1 MRDTNKMKPKI
12 IVTRDIPHEVESKL
26 KEYFQ
31 VSFNREDKVFGKDIL
46 RKAMENAD
54 GILCTVT
61 DNITDDLLT
70 LPKKKV
76 KIIANIGVGVDHI
89 DLQSA
94 KKNNVIITNTPDVLT
109 EATVDLATLL
119 LLSVTRNAFL
129 VESMLRQGKWKG
141 FSLTENL
148 GVDVRGKIMGIV
160 GMGRIGKAFA
170 KRANEVFGMKV
181 LYYNRSPVKDLT
193 FEASVRFDLD
203 ALLEESDV
211 ISLHL
216 SSDEGNRNFISL
228 SRMKKIRPS
237 SFLINT
243 SRGDVIDQIALI
255 DLLEKNKLA
264 GAGLDVFLNEP
275 NVPLRLRQLSN
286 VTLYPH
292 IGSATHETRTKM
304 GMLAVENLIAF
315 FNKKQ
320 VINQL

>member
-1 MRDTNKMKPKI
+1 MKPKI
-12 IVTRDIPHEVESKL
+12 IVTRDIPDEVESML
-26 KEYFQ
+26 KEYFR
-31 VSFNREDKVFGKDIL
+31 VSFNREDKVFSKDIL
-46 RKAMENAD
+46 IKAMENAD
-54 GILCTVT
+54 GIVCTVT
-61 DNITDDLLT
+61 DNFTDELLSLT
-70 LPKKKV
+70 NKRV

-94 KKNNVIITNTPDVLT
+94 KNNNVTITNTPDVLT
-109 EATVDLATLL
+109 EATVDVATLL

-129 VESMLRQGKWKG
+129 VEKMLRQGEWKG

-148 GVDVRGKIMGIV
+148 GVDVRGKTLGIV

-170 KRANEVFGMKV
+170 KRAHEAFGMKV
-181 LYYNRSPVKDLT
+181 LYYNRSPVKGLT

-216 SSDEGNRNFISL
+216 SSDEGNKNFISK
-228 SRMKKIRPS
+228 SKMKKIRAS

-243 SRGDVIDQIALI
+243 SRGDVIDQTALI
-255 DLLEKNKLA
+255 DLLEKKKIS
-264 GAGLDVFLNEP
+264 GAGLDVFVNEP
-275 NVPLRLRQLSN
+275 HVPHRLRRLSN

-292 IGSATHETRTKM
+292 IGSATFETRKKM

-315 FNKKQ
+315 FNEKQ
-320 VINQL
+320 VINPL

>member
-1 MRDTNKMKPKI
+1 MKPKI
-12 IVTRDIPHEVESKL
+12 IVTRNIPVEVESKL

-31 VSFNREDKVFGKDIL
+31 VSFNREDKVFSKDTL
-46 RKAMENAD
+46 KKAMENAD
-54 GILCTVT
+54 GIVCTVT
-61 DNITDDLLT
+61 DNITNDLLSAT
-70 LPKKKV
+70 NKKV

-94 KKNNVIITNTPDVLT
+94 RENNVIITNTPDVLT
-109 EATVDLATLL
+109 EATVDVATLL

-129 VESMLRQGKWKG
+129 VEKMLRQGEWKG

-148 GVDVRGKIMGIV
+148 GVDVRGKILGIV

-170 KRANEVFGMKV
+170 KRAHEVFGMKI
-181 LYYNRSPVKDLT
+181 LYYNRSPVKNLT

-216 SSDEGNRNFISL
+216 SSDERNKNIISK
-228 SRMKKIRPS
+228 SRMKKIKAS

-243 SRGDVIDQIALI
+243 SRGDVIDQTALI
-255 DLLEKNKLA
+255 DLLEKKKIS

-292 IGSATHETRTKM
+292 IGSATYETRTKM
-304 GMLAVENLIAF
+304 GMLAVENLMAF
-315 FNKKQ
+315 FNEKE

>member
-1 MRDTNKMKPKI
+1 MKPKI
-12 IVTRDIPHEVESKL
+12 IVTRDIPDEVESKL
-26 KEYFQ
+26 KDFFQ
-31 VSFNREDKVFGKDIL
+31 VSFNREDKVFDKDTL

-54 GILCTVT
+54 GIVCTVT
-61 DNITDDLLT
+61 DNITDELLSLT
-70 LPKKKV
+70 TKKV

-94 KKNNVIITNTPDVLT
+94 KENNVIITNTPDVLT
-109 EATVDLATLL
+109 EATVDVATLL

-129 VESMLRQGKWKG
+129 VEKMLRQGEWKG

-148 GVDVRGKIMGIV
+148 GVDVRGKILGIV

-170 KRANEVFGMKV
+170 KRAHEVFGMKV
-181 LYYNRSPVKDLT
+181 LYYNRSPVKGIT

-203 ALLEESDV
+203 ALPEESDV

-216 SSDEGNRNFISL
+216 SSDEGNKNFISE
-228 SRMKKIRPS
+228 SKMKKIRPS

-255 DLLEKNKLA
+255 DLLEKKKLA

-275 NVPLRLRQLSN
+275 NVPLKLRQLSN

-304 GMLAVENLIAF
+304 GMLAVENLVAF
-315 FNKKQ
+315 FNEKQ
-320 VINQL
+320 VVNQL

>member
-1 MRDTNKMKPKI
+1 MKPKI
-12 IVTRDIPHEVESKL
+12 IVTRDIPDEVESKL
-26 KEYFQ
+26 KEYFR
-31 VSFNREDKVFGKDIL
+31 VSFNREDKVFSEDIL

-54 GILCTVT
+54 GIVCTVT
-61 DNITDDLLT
+61 DRITDELLD

-94 KKNNVIITNTPDVLT
+94 KANNVIITNTPDVLT
-109 EATVDLATLL
+109 EATVDVATLL

-129 VESMLRQGKWKG
+129 VEKMLRQGDWKG

-148 GVDVRGKIMGIV
+148 GVDVRGKVLGIV

-170 KRANEVFGMKV
+170 KRAHEVFGMKV
-181 LYYNRSPVKDLT
+181 LYYNRSPVKNLT

-203 ALLEESDV
+203 ALLKESDV

-216 SSDEGNRNFISL
+216 SSDVENKNFISK
-228 SRMKKIRPS
+228 SRLQKIRTS

-243 SRGDVIDQIALI
+243 SRGDVIDQMALI
-255 DLLEKNKLA
+255 DLLENNKLA

-275 NVPLRLRQLSN
+275 NVPLRLRRLSN

-304 GMLAVENLIAF
+304 GLLAAENLIAF
-315 FNKKQ
+315 FNEKQ
-320 VINQL
+320 VINPL

>member
-1 MRDTNKMKPKI
+1 MKPKI
-12 IVTRDIPHEVESKL
+12 IVTRDIPVEVESKL
-26 KEYFQ
+26 KDFFQ
-31 VSFNREDKVFGKDIL
+31 VSFNREDKVFDKDIL

-54 GILCTVT
+54 GIVCTVT
-61 DNITDDLLT
+61 DSITDELLSLT
-70 LPKKKV
+70 RKKV

-94 KKNNVIITNTPDVLT
+94 KENNVIITNTPDVLT
-109 EATVDLATLL
+109 EATVDIATLL
-119 LLSVTRNAFL
+119 LLSITRNAFL
-129 VESMLRQGKWKG
+129 VEKMLRQGEWKG

-148 GVDVRGKIMGIV
+148 GVDVRGKTLGIV

-170 KRANEVFGMKV
+170 RRAHEVFGMKV
-181 LYYNRSPVKDLT
+181 LYYNRSPVRDLE
-193 FEASVRFDLD
+193 FQASVRFDLD

-216 SSDEGNRNFISL
+216 SSDEGNKNFISKN
-228 SRMKKIRPS
+228 RMKKIKAS

-243 SRGDVIDQIALI
+243 SRGDVIDQEALT
-255 DLLEKNKLA
+255 DLLEKKKIS

-292 IGSATHETRTKM
+292 IGSATHETRIKM

-315 FNKKQ
+315 FDKQQ
-320 VINQL
+320 VINHL

>member
-1 MRDTNKMKPKI
+1 MRPKI
-12 IVTRDIPHEVESKL
+12 IVTRNIPVEVESKL

-31 VSFNREDKVFGKDIL
+31 VSFNREDKVFSKDTL
-46 RKAMENAD
+46 KKAMENAD
-54 GILCTVT
+54 GIVCTVT
-61 DNITDDLLT
+61 DNITNDLLSAT
-70 LPKKKV
+70 NKKV

-94 KKNNVIITNTPDVLT
+94 RENNVIITNTPDVLT
-109 EATVDLATLL
+109 EATVDVATLL

-129 VESMLRQGKWKG
+129 VEKMLRQGEWKG

-148 GVDVRGKIMGIV
+148 GVDVRGKILGIV

-170 KRANEVFGMKV
+170 KRAHEVFGMKI
-181 LYYNRSPVKDLT
+181 LYYNRSPVKDLK

-216 SSDEGNRNFISL
+216 SSDEGNKKFISK

-243 SRGDVIDQIALI
+243 SRGDVIDQIALT
-255 DLLEKNKLA
+255 DMLEKKKLA
-264 GAGLDVFLNEP
+264 GAGLDVFINEP
-275 NVPLRLRQLSN
+275 NVPPELRQLTN
-286 VTLYPH
+286 TTLYPH

-315 FNKKQ
+315 FNKKK

>member
-1 MRDTNKMKPKI
+1 MRPKI
-12 IVTRDIPHEVESKL
+12 IVTRNIPVEVESKL

-31 VSFNREDKVFGKDIL
+31 VSFNREDKVFSKDTL

-54 GILCTVT
+54 GIVCTVT
-61 DNITDDLLT
+61 DNITNDLLSAT
-70 LPKKKV
+70 NKKV

-94 KKNNVIITNTPDVLT
+94 KENNVIITNTPDVLT
-109 EATVDLATLL
+109 EATVDVATLL

-129 VESMLRQGKWKG
+129 VEKMLRQGEWKG

-148 GVDVRGKIMGIV
+148 GVDVRGKILGIV

-170 KRANEVFGMKV
+170 KRAHEVFGMKI

-216 SSDEGNRNFISL
+216 SSDERNKNIISK
-228 SRMKKIRPS
+228 SRMKKIKAS

-243 SRGDVIDQIALI
+243 SRGDVIDQTTLI
-255 DLLEKNKLA
+255 DLLEKKKIS

-275 NVPLRLRQLSN
+275 NVPLSLRQLSN

-292 IGSATHETRTKM
+292 IGSATYETRTKM
-304 GMLAVENLIAF
+304 GMLAVENLMAF
-315 FNKKQ
+315 FNQKE

>member
-1 MRDTNKMKPKI
+1 MKPKI
-12 IVTRDIPHEVESKL
+12 IVTRDIPDEVESKL

-31 VSFNREDKVFGKDIL
+31 VSFNREDQVFTKEIL
-46 RKAMENAD
+46 RKAMKNAD
-54 GILCTVT
+54 GIVCTVT
-61 DNITDDLLT
+61 DNITNDLLST
-70 LPKKKV
+70 TNKKV

-94 KKNNVIITNTPDVLT
+94 RENNVIITNTPDVLT
-109 EATVDLATLL
+109 EATVDVATLL

-129 VESMLRQGKWKG
+129 VEKMLRQGEWKG

-148 GVDVRGKIMGIV
+148 GVDVRGKILGIV

-170 KRANEVFGMKV
+170 KRAHEVFGMKI
-181 LYYNRSPVKDLT
+181 LYYNRSPVRDLT

-216 SSDEGNRNFISL
+216 SSDERNKNIISK
-228 SRMKKIRPS
+228 SRMKKIKAS

-243 SRGDVIDQIALI
+243 SRGDVIDQTALI
-255 DLLEKNKLA
+255 DLLEKKKIS

-275 NVPLRLRQLSN
+275 NVPLSLRQLSN

-292 IGSATHETRTKM
+292 IGSATYETRTKM
-304 GMLAVENLIAF
+304 GMLAVENLMAF
-315 FNKKQ
+315 FNEKE

>member
-1 MRDTNKMKPKI
+1 MKPKI
-12 IVTRDIPHEVESKL
+12 IVTRDIPAEVESKL
-26 KEYFQ
+26 KDFFQ
-31 VSFNREDKVFGKDIL
+31 VSFNREDKVFDEEIL

-54 GILCTVT
+54 GIVCTVT
-61 DNITDDLLT
+61 DSITDELLSLT
-70 LPKKKV
+70 RKKV

-94 KKNNVIITNTPDVLT
+94 KENNVIITNTPDVLT
-109 EATVDLATLL
+109 EATVDIATLL
-119 LLSVTRNAFL
+119 LLSITRNAYL
-129 VESMLRQGKWKG
+129 AEKMLRHGEWKG

-148 GVDVRGKIMGIV
+148 GVDVRGKTLGIV

-170 KRANEVFGMKV
+170 RRAHEVFGMKV
-181 LYYNRSPVKDLT
+181 LYYNRSPVRDLE
-193 FEASVRFDLD
+193 FQASVRFDLD

-216 SSDEGNRNFISL
+216 SSDEENKNFL
-228 SRMKKIRPS
+228 SKNRMKKIKAS

-243 SRGDVIDQIALI
+243 SRGDVIDQEALT
-255 DLLEKNKLA
+255 DLLEKKKIS

-304 GMLAVENLIAF
+304 GLLAVENLIAF
-315 FNKKQ
+315 FDKQQ

>member
-1 MRDTNKMKPKI
+1 MKPKI
-12 IVTRDIPHEVESKL
+12 IVTRNIPVEVESKL

-31 VSFNREDKVFGKDIL
+31 VSFNREDKVFSKDTL

-54 GILCTVT
+54 GIVCTVT
-61 DNITDDLLT
+61 DNITNDLLST
-70 LPKKKV
+70 TNKKV

-94 KKNNVIITNTPDVLT
+94 RENDVIITNTPDVLT
-109 EATVDLATLL
+109 ESTVDVATLL

-129 VESMLRQGKWKG
+129 VENMLRQGEWKG

-148 GVDVRGKIMGIV
+148 GVDVRGKILGIV

-170 KRANEVFGMKV
+170 KRAHEVFGMKI

-216 SSDEGNRNFISL
+216 SSDERNKNIISK
-228 SRMKKIRPS
+228 SRMKKIKAS

-243 SRGDVIDQIALI
+243 SRGDVIDQTALI
-255 DLLEKNKLA
+255 DLLEKKKIS

-275 NVPLRLRQLSN
+275 NVPLSLRQLSN

-292 IGSATHETRTKM
+292 IGSATYETRTKM
-304 GMLAVENLIAF
+304 GMLAVENLMAF
-315 FNKKQ
+315 FNEKE

>member
-1 MRDTNKMKPKI
+1 MKPKI
-12 IVTRDIPHEVESKL
+12 IVTRNIPVEVESKL

-31 VSFNREDKVFGKDIL
+31 VSFNREDKVFSKDTL
-46 RKAMENAD
+46 KKAMENAD
-54 GILCTVT
+54 GIVCTVT
-61 DNITDDLLT
+61 DNITNDLLSAT
-70 LPKKKV
+70 NKKV

-94 KKNNVIITNTPDVLT
+94 RENNVIITNTPDVLT
-109 EATVDLATLL
+109 EATVDVATLL
-119 LLSVTRNAFL
+119 LLSVTRNAFV
-129 VESMLRQGKWKG
+129 VEKMLRQGEWKG

-148 GVDVRGKIMGIV
+148 GVDVRGKILGIV

-170 KRANEVFGMKV
+170 KRAHEVFGMKI

-216 SSDEGNRNFISL
+216 SSDEKNKNIISK
-228 SRMKKIRPS
+228 SRMKKLKSS

-243 SRGDVIDQIALI
+243 SRGDVIDQTALI
-255 DLLEKNKLA
+255 DLLEKKKIS

-275 NVPLRLRQLSN
+275 NVPLSLRQLSN

-292 IGSATHETRTKM
+292 IGSATYETRTKM
-304 GMLAVENLIAF
+304 GMLAVENLMAF
-315 FNKKQ
+315 FNEKE

>member
-1 MRDTNKMKPKI
+1 MRPKI
-12 IVTRDIPHEVESKL
+12 IVTRNIPVEVESKL

-31 VSFNREDKVFGKDIL
+31 VSFNREDKVFSKDTL

-54 GILCTVT
+54 GIVCTVT
-61 DNITDDLLT
+61 DNITNDLLSAT
-70 LPKKKV
+70 NKKV

-94 KKNNVIITNTPDVLT
+94 RENNVIITNTPGVLT
-109 EATVDLATLL
+109 EATVDVATLL

-129 VESMLRQGKWKG
+129 VEKMLRQGEWKG

-148 GVDVRGKIMGIV
+148 GVDVRGKILGIV

-170 KRANEVFGMKV
+170 KRAHEVFGMKI

-216 SSDEGNRNFISL
+216 SSDERNKNIISK
-228 SRMKKIRPS
+228 SRMKKIKAS

-243 SRGDVIDQIALI
+243 SRGDVIDQTALI
-255 DLLEKNKLA
+255 DLLEKKKIS

-275 NVPLRLRQLSN
+275 NVPLSLRQLSN

-292 IGSATHETRTKM
+292 IGSATYETRTKM
-304 GMLAVENLIAF
+304 GMLAVENLMAF
-315 FNKKQ
+315 FNEKE

>member
-1 MRDTNKMKPKI
+1 MKPKI
-12 IVTRDIPHEVESKL
+12 IVTRDIPDEVESKL
-26 KEYFQ
+26 KQYFR
-31 VSFNREDKVFGKDIL
+31 VSFNREDKVFSKDIL

-54 GILCTVT
+54 GIVCTVT
-61 DNITDDLLT
+61 DRITDELLD

-94 KKNNVIITNTPDVLT
+94 KANNVIITNTPDVLT
-109 EATVDLATLL
+109 ESTVDVATLL

-129 VESMLRQGKWKG
+129 VEKMLRQGEWRG
-141 FSLTENL
+141 FSLTDNL
-148 GVDVRGKIMGIV
+148 GVDVRGKILGIV

-170 KRANEVFGMKV
+170 KRAHEVFGMKV
-181 LYYNRSPVKDLT
+181 LYFNRSPVKDLT
-193 FEASVRFDLD
+193 FEASVRFDLN
-203 ALLEESDV
+203 ALLKESDI

-216 SSDEGNRNFISL
+216 SSDLGNKNFISK
-228 SRMKKIRPS
+228 SRMQKIRTS

-243 SRGDVIDQIALI
+243 SRGDVIDQMALI
-255 DLLEKNKLA
+255 DLLENKKLA

-275 NVPLRLRQLSN
+275 NVPLRLRRLSN

-304 GMLAVENLIAF
+304 GLLAVENLIAF
-315 FNKKQ
+315 FNEKQ

>member
-1 MRDTNKMKPKI
+1 MKPKI
-12 IVTRDIPHEVESKL
+12 IVTRDIPDEVESKL

-31 VSFNREDKVFGKDIL
+31 VSFNREDQVFSNDIL

-54 GILCTVT
+54 GIVCTVT
-61 DNITDDLLT
+61 DSITDELLT

-89 DLQSA
+89 DLKSA
-94 KKNNVIITNTPDVLT
+94 KENNVIVTNTPDVLT
-109 EATVDLATLL
+109 EATVDVATLL

-129 VESMLRQGKWKG
+129 VEKMLRQGEWKG

-148 GVDVRGKIMGIV
+148 GVDVRGKILGIV

-170 KRANEVFGMKV
+170 KRAHEVFGMKV
-181 LYYNRSPVKDLT
+181 LYHNRSPVKNLT

-203 ALLEESDV
+203 ALLKESDV

-216 SSDEGNRNFISL
+216 SSDEGNKNFISK
-228 SRMKKIRPS
+228 SRMKKIRCS

-243 SRGDVIDQIALI
+243 SRGDVIDQRALI
-255 DLLEKNKLA
+255 DLLEKKKIA

-275 NVPLRLRQLSN
+275 NVPLKLRQLSN

-304 GMLAVENLIAF
+304 GMLAAENLIAF
-315 FNKKQ
+315 FNEKQ

>member
-1 MRDTNKMKPKI
+1 MKPKI
-12 IVTRDIPHEVESKL
+12 IVTRDIPEEVESKL

-31 VSFNREDKVFGKDIL
+31 VSFNREDQLFSNHLL

-54 GILCTVT
+54 GIVCTVT
-61 DNITDDLLT
+61 DSITDELLT

-94 KKNNVIITNTPDVLT
+94 KENNVIVTNTPDVLT
-109 EATVDLATLL
+109 EATVDVATLL

-129 VESMLRQGKWKG
+129 VEKMLREGEWKG
-141 FSLTENL
+141 FLLTENL
-148 GVDVRGKIMGIV
+148 GVDVRGKTLGIV

-170 KRANEVFGMKV
+170 KRAHEVFGMKV
-181 LYYNRSPVKDLT
+181 LYHNRSPVKDLT

-203 ALLEESDV
+203 TLLEESDV

-216 SSDEGNRNFISL
+216 SSDEGNKNYISK
-228 SRMKKIRPS
+228 SRMEKIRRS

-243 SRGDVIDQIALI
+243 SRGDVIDQMSLI
-255 DLLEKNKLA
+255 DLLEKKKLA

-275 NVPLRLRQLSN
+275 NVPLKLRQLSN

-315 FNKKQ
+315 FSEKQ

>member
-1 MRDTNKMKPKI
+1 MKPKI
-12 IVTRDIPHEVESKL
+12 IVTRNIPVEVESKL

-31 VSFNREDKVFGKDIL
+31 VSFNREDKVFSKDTL

-54 GILCTVT
+54 GIVCTVT
-61 DNITDDLLT
+61 DNITNDLLST
-70 LPKKKV
+70 TNKKV

-94 KKNNVIITNTPDVLT
+94 RDNNVIITNTPDVLT
-109 EATVDLATLL
+109 EATVDVATLL

-129 VESMLRQGKWKG
+129 VEKMLRQGEWKG

-148 GVDVRGKIMGIV
+148 GVDVRGKILGIV

-170 KRANEVFGMKV
+170 KRAHEVFGMKI

-216 SSDEGNRNFISL
+216 SSDERNKNIISK
-228 SRMKKIRPS
+228 SRMKKIKAS

-243 SRGDVIDQIALI
+243 SRGDVIDQTALI
-255 DLLEKNKLA
+255 DLLEKKRIS

-275 NVPLRLRQLSN
+275 NVPLSLRQLSN

-292 IGSATHETRTKM
+292 IGSATYETRTKM
-304 GMLAVENLIAF
+304 GMLAVENLMAF
-315 FNKKQ
+315 FNEKE

>member
-1 MRDTNKMKPKI
+1 MKPKI
-12 IVTRDIPHEVESKL
+12 IVTRNIPVEVESKL

-31 VSFNREDKVFGKDIL
+31 VSFNREDKVFSKDTL

-54 GILCTVT
+54 GIVCTVT
-61 DNITDDLLT
+61 DNITNDLLST
-70 LPKKKV
+70 TNKKV

-94 KKNNVIITNTPDVLT
+94 RENNVIITNTPDVLT
-109 EATVDLATLL
+109 EATVDVATLL

-129 VESMLRQGKWKG
+129 AEKMLRQGEWKG

-148 GVDVRGKIMGIV
+148 GVDVRGKILGIV

-170 KRANEVFGMKV
+170 KRAHEVFGMKI

-203 ALLEESDV
+203 ALLEESDI

-216 SSDEGNRNFISL
+216 SSDERNKNIISK
-228 SRMKKIRPS
+228 SRMKKIKAS

-243 SRGDVIDQIALI
+243 SRGDVIDQTALI
-255 DLLEKNKLA
+255 DLLEKKKIS

-292 IGSATHETRTKM
+292 IGSATYETRTKM
-304 GMLAVENLIAF
+304 GMLAVENLMAF
-315 FNKKQ
+315 FNEKE

>member
-1 MRDTNKMKPKI
+1 MKPKI
-12 IVTRDIPHEVESKL
+12 IVTRNIPVEVESKL

-31 VSFNREDKVFGKDIL
+31 VSFNREDKVFSKDTL

-54 GILCTVT
+54 GIVCTVT
-61 DNITDDLLT
+61 DNITNDLLST
-70 LPKKKV
+70 TNKKV

-94 KKNNVIITNTPDVLT
+94 RENNVIITNTPDVLT
-109 EATVDLATLL
+109 EATVDIATLL

-129 VESMLRQGKWKG
+129 VEKMLRQGEWKG

-148 GVDVRGKIMGIV
+148 GVDVRGKILGIV

-170 KRANEVFGMKV
+170 KRAHEVFGMKI

-216 SSDEGNRNFISL
+216 SSDERNKNIISK
-228 SRMKKIRPS
+228 SRMKKIKAS

-243 SRGDVIDQIALI
+243 SRGDVIDQTALI
-255 DLLEKNKLA
+255 DLLEKKKIS

-275 NVPLRLRQLSN
+275 NVPLSLRQLSN

-292 IGSATHETRTKM
+292 IGSATYETRTKM
-304 GMLAVENLIAF
+304 GMLAVENLMAF
-315 FNKKQ
+315 FNEKE

>member
-1 MRDTNKMKPKI
+1 MKPKI
-12 IVTRDIPHEVESKL
+12 IVTRDVPDKVESKL

-31 VSFNREDKVFGKDIL
+31 VSFNREDKIYSNDIL
-46 RKAMENAD
+46 IKAMENAD
-54 GILCTVT
+54 GIVCTVT
-61 DNITDDLLT
+61 DSITDELLS

-89 DLQSA
+89 DLESA
-94 KKNNVIITNTPDVLT
+94 KVNNVIVTNTPDVLT
-109 EATVDLATLL
+109 EATVDVATLL

-129 VESMLRQGKWKG
+129 VEKMLRQGKWKG

-148 GVDVRGKIMGIV
+148 GVDVRGKILGIV

-170 KRANEVFGMKV
+170 KRAHEVFGMKV

-216 SSDEGNRNFISL
+216 SSDNGNKNFISK

-243 SRGDVIDQIALI
+243 SRGDIIDQMALI
-255 DLLEKNKLA
+255 DLLEKKKLA

-275 NVPLRLRQLSN
+275 NVPLKLRQLSN

-304 GMLAVENLIAF
+304 GMLAIENLIAF
-315 FNKKQ
+315 FNQKQ

>member
-1 MRDTNKMKPKI
+1 MKPKI
-12 IVTRDIPHEVESKL
+12 IVTRNIPVEVESKL

-31 VSFNREDKVFGKDIL
+31 VSFNREDKVFSKDTL
-46 RKAMENAD
+46 KKAMENAD
-54 GILCTVT
+54 GIVCTVT
-61 DNITDDLLT
+61 DNITNDLLST
-70 LPKKKV
+70 TNKKV

-94 KKNNVIITNTPDVLT
+94 RENNVIVTNTPDVLT
-109 EATVDLATLL
+109 EATVDVATLL

-129 VESMLRQGKWKG
+129 VEKMLRQGEWKG

-148 GVDVRGKIMGIV
+148 GVDVRGKILGIV

-170 KRANEVFGMKV
+170 KRAHEVFGMKI

-216 SSDEGNRNFISL
+216 SSDERNKNIISK
-228 SRMKKIRPS
+228 SRMKKIKAS

-243 SRGDVIDQIALI
+243 SRGDVIDQTALI
-255 DLLEKNKLA
+255 DLLEKKKIS

-275 NVPLRLRQLSN
+275 NVPLSLRQLSN

-292 IGSATHETRTKM
+292 IGSATYETRTKM
-304 GMLAVENLIAF
+304 GMLAVENLMAF
-315 FNKKQ
+315 FNEKE

>member
-1 MRDTNKMKPKI
+1 MKPKI
-12 IVTRDIPHEVESKL
+12 IVTRDIPDEVESML
-26 KEYFQ
+26 KEYFR
-31 VSFNREDKVFGKDIL
+31 VSFNREDKVFSKDIL
-46 RKAMENAD
+46 IKAMENAD
-54 GILCTVT
+54 GIVCTVT
-61 DNITDDLLT
+61 DNFTDELLSLT
-70 LPKKKV
+70 NKRV

-94 KKNNVIITNTPDVLT
+94 KNNNVTITNTPDVLT
-109 EATVDLATLL
+109 EATVDVATLL

-129 VESMLRQGKWKG
+129 VERMLRQGEWKG

-148 GVDVRGKIMGIV
+148 GVDVRGKTLGIV

-170 KRANEVFGMKV
+170 KRAHEAFGMKV
-181 LYYNRSPVKDLT
+181 LYYNRSPVKGLT

-216 SSDEGNRNFISL
+216 SSDEGNKNFISK
-228 SRMKKIRPS
+228 SKMKKIRAS

-243 SRGDVIDQIALI
+243 SRGDVIDQTALI
-255 DLLEKNKLA
+255 DLLEKKKIS
-264 GAGLDVFLNEP
+264 GAGLDVFVNEP
-275 NVPLRLRQLSN
+275 HVPHRLRRLSN

-292 IGSATHETRTKM
+292 IGSATFETRKKM

-315 FNKKQ
+315 FNEKQ
-320 VINQL
+320 VINPL

>member
-1 MRDTNKMKPKI
+1 MKPKI
-12 IVTRDIPHEVESKL
+12 IVTRDIPDEVESML
-26 KEYFQ
+26 KEYFR
-31 VSFNREDKVFGKDIL
+31 VSFNREDKVFSKDKLI
-46 RKAMENAD
+46 KAMENAD
-54 GILCTVT
+54 GIVCTVT
-61 DNITDDLLT
+61 DNFTDELLSLT
-70 LPKKKV
+70 NKRV

-94 KKNNVIITNTPDVLT
+94 KKNNVTITNTPDVLT
-109 EATVDLATLL
+109 EATVDVATLL

-129 VESMLRQGKWKG
+129 VEKMLRQGEWKG

-148 GVDVRGKIMGIV
+148 GVDVRGKTLGIV

-170 KRANEVFGMKV
+170 KRAHEAFGMKV

-193 FEASVRFDLD
+193 FQASVRFDLD

-216 SSDEGNRNFISL
+216 SSDEGNKNYISK
-228 SRMKKIRPS
+228 SRLKKIRSS

-243 SRGDVIDQIALI
+243 SRGDVIDQTALI
-255 DLLEKNKLA
+255 DLLEKKKIA
-264 GAGLDVFLNEP
+264 GAGLDVFINEP
-275 NVPLRLRQLSN
+275 NVPLKLRQLSN

-304 GMLAVENLIAF
+304 GMLAAENLIAF
-315 FNKKQ
+315 FNEKQ

>member
-1 MRDTNKMKPKI
+1 MRPKI
-12 IVTRDIPHEVESKL
+12 IVTRNIPVEVESKL

-31 VSFNREDKVFGKDIL
+31 VSFNREDKVFSKDTL

-54 GILCTVT
+54 GIVCTVT
-61 DNITDDLLT
+61 DNITNDLLSAT
-70 LPKKKV
+70 NKKV

-94 KKNNVIITNTPDVLT
+94 RENNVIITNTPDVLT
-109 EATVDLATLL
+109 EATVDVATLL

-129 VESMLRQGKWKG
+129 VEKMLRQGEWKG

-148 GVDVRGKIMGIV
+148 GVDVRGKILGIV

-170 KRANEVFGMKV
+170 KRAHEVFGMKI

-216 SSDEGNRNFISL
+216 SSDEKNKNIISK
-228 SRMKKIRPS
+228 SRMNKIKAS

-243 SRGDVIDQIALI
+243 SRGDVIDQTALI
-255 DLLEKNKLA
+255 DLLEKKKIS

-275 NVPLRLRQLSN
+275 NVPLSLRQLSN

-292 IGSATHETRTKM
+292 IGSATYETRTKM
-304 GMLAVENLIAF
+304 GMLAVENLMAF
-315 FNKKQ
+315 FNEKE

>member
-1 MRDTNKMKPKI
+1 MKPKI
-12 IVTRDIPHEVESKL
+12 IVTRNIPVEVESKL

-31 VSFNREDKVFGKDIL
+31 VSFNREDKVFSKDTL

-54 GILCTVT
+54 GIVCTVT
-61 DNITDDLLT
+61 DKITNDLLSAT
-70 LPKKKV
+70 NKKV

-94 KKNNVIITNTPDVLT
+94 RENNVIITNTPDVLT
-109 EATVDLATLL
+109 EATVDVATLL

-129 VESMLRQGKWKG
+129 VEKMLRQGEWKG

-148 GVDVRGKIMGIV
+148 GVDVRGKILGIV

-170 KRANEVFGMKV
+170 KRAHEVFGMKI
-181 LYYNRSPVKDLT
+181 LYYNRSPVRDLT

-216 SSDEGNRNFISL
+216 SSDERNKNIISK
-228 SRMKKIRPS
+228 SRMKKIKAS

-243 SRGDVIDQIALI
+243 SRGDVIDQTALI
-255 DLLEKNKLA
+255 DLLEKKKIS

-275 NVPLRLRQLSN
+275 NVPLSLRQLSN

-292 IGSATHETRTKM
+292 IGSATYETRTKM
-304 GMLAVENLIAF
+304 GMLAVENLMAF
-315 FNKKQ
+315 FNEKE

>member
-1 MRDTNKMKPKI
+1 MKPKI
-12 IVTRDIPHEVESKL
+12 IVTRDIPDEVETKL
-26 KEYFQ
+26 KDFFQ
-31 VSFNREDKVFGKDIL
+31 VSFNRDDKVFDKDIL

-54 GILCTVT
+54 GIVCTVT
-61 DNITDDLLT
+61 DSITDELLSLT
-70 LPKKKV
+70 KKKV

-94 KKNNVIITNTPDVLT
+94 KKNNVIVTNTPDVLT
-109 EATVDLATLL
+109 EATADIATLL
-119 LLSVTRNAFL
+119 LLSITRNAFL
-129 VESMLRQGKWKG
+129 AEKTLREGEWKG

-148 GVDVRGKIMGIV
+148 GVDVRGKTLGIV

-170 KRANEVFGMKV
+170 RRAHEVFGMKV
-181 LYYNRSPVKDLT
+181 LYYNRSPVKDLE

-216 SSDEGNRNFISL
+216 SSDEGNKNFL
-228 SRMKKIRPS
+228 SKNRMKKIKAS

-243 SRGDVIDQIALI
+243 SRGDVIDQEALT
-255 DLLEKNKLA
+255 DLLEKKKIS

-315 FNKKQ
+315 FNKQ
-320 VINQL
+320 LVINQL

>member
-1 MRDTNKMKPKI
+1 MKPKI
-12 IVTRDIPHEVESKL
+12 IVTRDIPDEVESKL
-26 KEYFQ
+26 KDFFQ
-31 VSFNREDKVFGKDIL
+31 VSFNREDKVFDKDIL

-54 GILCTVT
+54 GIVCTVT
-61 DNITDDLLT
+61 DSITDELLSLT
-70 LPKKKV
+70 KKKV

-94 KKNNVIITNTPDVLT
+94 KENNVIITNTPDVLT
-109 EATVDLATLL
+109 EATVDIATLL
-119 LLSVTRNAFL
+119 LLSITRNAFL
-129 VESMLRQGKWKG
+129 AEKMLRQGEWKG

-148 GVDVRGKIMGIV
+148 GVDVRGKTLGIV

-170 KRANEVFGMKV
+170 RRAHEVFGMKV
-181 LYYNRSPVKDLT
+181 LYYNRSPVKDLE

-216 SSDEGNRNFISL
+216 SSDEGNKNFL
-228 SRMKKIRPS
+228 SKNRMKKIKAS

-243 SRGDVIDQIALI
+243 SRGDVIDQEALT
-255 DLLEKNKLA
+255 DLLEKKKIS

-304 GMLAVENLIAF
+304 GMLAVDNLIAF
-315 FNKKQ
+315 FGKRQ

>member
-1 MRDTNKMKPKI
+1 MKPKI
-12 IVTRDIPHEVESKL
+12 IVTRNIPVEVESKL

-31 VSFNREDKVFGKDIL
+31 VSFNREDKVFSKDTL
-46 RKAMENAD
+46 KKAMENAD
-54 GILCTVT
+54 GIVCTVT
-61 DNITDDLLT
+61 DNITNDLLST
-70 LPKKKV
+70 ANKKV

-94 KKNNVIITNTPDVLT
+94 RENNVIITNTSDVLT
-109 EATVDLATLL
+109 EATVDVATLL

-129 VESMLRQGKWKG
+129 VEKMLRQGEWKG

-148 GVDVRGKIMGIV
+148 GVDVRGKILGIV

-170 KRANEVFGMKV
+170 KRAHEVFGMKI

-216 SSDEGNRNFISL
+216 SSDERNKNIISK
-228 SRMKKIRPS
+228 SRMKKIKAS

-243 SRGDVIDQIALI
+243 SRGDVIDQTALI
-255 DLLEKNKLA
+255 DLLEKKKIS

-275 NVPLRLRQLSN
+275 NVPLSLRQLSN

-292 IGSATHETRTKM
+292 IGSATYETRTKM
-304 GMLAVENLIAF
+304 GMLAVENLMAF
-315 FNKKQ
+315 FNEKE

>member
-1 MRDTNKMKPKI
+1 MKPKI
-12 IVTRDIPHEVESKL
+12 IVTRNVPDEVESKL

-31 VSFNREDKVFGKDIL
+31 VSFNREDKVFSKDTL

-54 GILCTVT
+54 GIVCTVT
-61 DNITDDLLT
+61 DNITNDLLST
-70 LPKKKV
+70 TNKKV

-94 KKNNVIITNTPDVLT
+94 RENNVIITNTPDVLT
-109 EATVDLATLL
+109 EATVDVATLL
-119 LLSVTRNAFL
+119 LLSVTRNAFFA
-129 VESMLRQGKWKG
+129 EKMLRQGEWKG

-148 GVDVRGKIMGIV
+148 GVDVRGKILGIV

-170 KRANEVFGMKV
+170 KRAHEVFGMKI

-216 SSDEGNRNFISL
+216 SSDERNKNIISK
-228 SRMKKIRPS
+228 SRMKKIKAS

-243 SRGDVIDQIALI
+243 SRGDVIDQTALV
-255 DLLEKNKLA
+255 DLLEKKKIS

-292 IGSATHETRTKM
+292 IGSATYETRTKM
-304 GMLAVENLIAF
+304 GMLAVENLMAF
-315 FNKKQ
+315 FNEKE

>member
-1 MRDTNKMKPKI
+1 MRPKI
-12 IVTRDIPHEVESKL
+12 IVTRNIPVEVESKL

-31 VSFNREDKVFGKDIL
+31 VSFNREDKVFSKDTL

-54 GILCTVT
+54 GIVCTVT
-61 DNITDDLLT
+61 DNITNDLLSAT
-70 LPKKKV
+70 NKKV

-94 KKNNVIITNTPDVLT
+94 RENDVIITNTPDVLT
-109 EATVDLATLL
+109 ESTVDVATLL

-129 VESMLRQGKWKG
+129 VENMLRQGEWKG

-148 GVDVRGKIMGIV
+148 GVDVRGKILGIV

-170 KRANEVFGMKV
+170 KRAHEVFGMKI
-181 LYYNRSPVKDLT
+181 LYYNRSPVRDLT

-216 SSDEGNRNFISL
+216 SSDERNKNIISK
-228 SRMKKIRPS
+228 SRMKKIKAS

-243 SRGDVIDQIALI
+243 SRGDVIDQTALI
-255 DLLEKNKLA
+255 DLLEKKKIS

-275 NVPLRLRQLSN
+275 NVPLSLRKLSN

-292 IGSATHETRTKM
+292 IGSATYETRTKM
-304 GMLAVENLIAF
+304 GMLAVENLMAF
-315 FNKKQ
+315 FNEKE
-320 VINQL
+320 VINQM

>member
-1 MRDTNKMKPKI
+1 MKPKI
-12 IVTRDIPHEVESKL
+12 IVTRNISVEVESKL

-31 VSFNREDKVFGKDIL
+31 VSFNREDKVFSKDTL

-54 GILCTVT
+54 GIVCTVT
-61 DNITDDLLT
+61 DNITNDLLST
-70 LPKKKV
+70 TNKKV

-94 KKNNVIITNTPDVLT
+94 RENNVIITNTPDVLT
-109 EATVDLATLL
+109 EATVDVATLL

-129 VESMLRQGKWKG
+129 VEKMLRQGEWKG

-148 GVDVRGKIMGIV
+148 GVDVRGKILGIV

-170 KRANEVFGMKV
+170 KRAHEVFGMKI
-181 LYYNRSPVKDLT
+181 LYYNRSPVRDLT

-216 SSDEGNRNFISL
+216 SSDERNKNIISK
-228 SRMKKIRPS
+228 SRMKKIKAS

-243 SRGDVIDQIALI
+243 SRGDVIDQTALI
-255 DLLEKNKLA
+255 DLLEKKKIS

-275 NVPLRLRQLSN
+275 NVPLSLRQLSN

-292 IGSATHETRTKM
+292 IGSATYETRTKM
-304 GMLAVENLIAF
+304 GMLAVENLMAF
-315 FNKKQ
+315 FNEKE

>member
-1 MRDTNKMKPKI
+1 MKPKI
-12 IVTRDIPHEVESKL
+12 IVTRDIPIEVESKL
-26 KEYFQ
+26 KEYFH
-31 VSFNREDKVFGKDIL
+31 VSFNREDKVFSKDIL
-46 RKAMENAD
+46 KKAMENAD
-54 GILCTVT
+54 GIVCTVT
-61 DNITDDLLT
+61 DSITDELLT
-70 LPKKKV
+70 LPKKRV
-76 KIIANIGVGVDHI
+76 KIIANIGVGVEHI

-94 KKNNVIITNTPDVLT
+94 KVNNVIITNTPDVLT
-109 EATVDLATLL
+109 EATVDVATLL

-129 VESMLRQGKWKG
+129 VEKMLRQGEWKG

-148 GVDVRGKIMGIV
+148 GVDVRGKILGIV

-170 KRANEVFGMKV
+170 KRAHEVFGMKV

-193 FEASVRFDLD
+193 FKASVRFDLD

-216 SSDEGNRNFISL
+216 SSDEGNKNFISRG
-228 SRMKKIRPS
+228 RMKKIRPS

-255 DLLEKNKLA
+255 DMLEKQKLA

-275 NVPLRLRQLSN
+275 NVPLKLRQLSN

-315 FNKKQ
+315 FNEKR

>member
-1 MRDTNKMKPKI
+1 MKPKI
-12 IVTRDIPHEVESKL
+12 IVTRDIPDEVESKL
-26 KEYFQ
+26 KDFFQ
-31 VSFNREDKVFGKDIL
+31 VSFNREDKVFDKEIL

-54 GILCTVT
+54 GIVCTVT
-61 DNITDDLLT
+61 DNITDELLSLT
-70 LPKKKV
+70 RKKV

-94 KKNNVIITNTPDVLT
+94 KKNNVIVTNTPDVLT
-109 EATVDLATLL
+109 EATADIATLL
-119 LLSVTRNAFL
+119 LLSITRNAFL
-129 VESMLRQGKWKG
+129 AEKTLREGQWKG

-148 GVDVRGKIMGIV
+148 GVDVRGKTLGIV

-170 KRANEVFGMKV
+170 RRAHEVFGMKV
-181 LYYNRSPVKDLT
+181 LYYNRSPVKDLE
-193 FEASVRFDLD
+193 FEASVRFELD

-216 SSDEGNRNFISL
+216 SSDEENKNFLSKNRV
-228 SRMKKIRPS
+228 KKIKAS

-243 SRGDVIDQIALI
+243 SRGDVIDQEALT
-255 DLLEKNKLA
+255 DLLEKKKIS

-304 GMLAVENLIAF
+304 GMLAVENLIEF
-315 FNKKQ
+315 FDKQ
-320 VINQL
+320 RVINQL

>member
-1 MRDTNKMKPKI
+1 MKPKI
-12 IVTRDIPHEVESKL
+12 IVTRNIPVEVESKL

-31 VSFNREDKVFGKDIL
+31 VSFNREDKVFSKDKL

-54 GILCTVT
+54 GIVCTVT
-61 DNITDDLLT
+61 DNITNDLLSAT
-70 LPKKKV
+70 NKKV

-94 KKNNVIITNTPDVLT
+94 RENNVIITNTPDVLT
-109 EATVDLATLL
+109 EATVDVATLL

-129 VESMLRQGKWKG
+129 VEKMLRQGEWKG

-148 GVDVRGKIMGIV
+148 GVDVRGKILGIV

-170 KRANEVFGMKV
+170 KRAHEVFGMKI
-181 LYYNRSPVKDLT
+181 LYYNRSPVRDLT
-193 FEASVRFDLD
+193 FEASVRFVLD

-216 SSDEGNRNFISL
+216 SSDERNKNIISK
-228 SRMKKIRPS
+228 SRMKKIKAS

-243 SRGDVIDQIALI
+243 SRGDVIDQTALI
-255 DLLEKNKLA
+255 DLLEKKKIS

-275 NVPLRLRQLSN
+275 NVPLSLRQLSN

-292 IGSATHETRTKM
+292 IGSATYETRTKM
-304 GMLAVENLIAF
+304 GMLAVENLMAF
-315 FNKKQ
+315 FNEKE